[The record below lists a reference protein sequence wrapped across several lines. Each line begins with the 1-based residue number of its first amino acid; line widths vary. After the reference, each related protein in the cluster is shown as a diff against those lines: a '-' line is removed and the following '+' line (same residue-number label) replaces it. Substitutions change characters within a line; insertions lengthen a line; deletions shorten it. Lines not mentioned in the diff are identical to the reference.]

1 MAVKH
6 HARANERLEAAT
18 LPAAP
23 AALPPSLPPPPQPQA
38 RGTPPRQEMQAGM
51 QAAMQAEVLALQ
63 REVQRLRREA
73 LEQRQRQP
81 PPPQQQQPHMRV
93 PPPPQ
98 PEQQLEGEV
107 EVTRHVRASLH
118 RRVRGASCGDEL
130 RLQDPRP
137 HSSGARAGVGEGAG
151 GGAGGAGAG
160 GGGEGGRAVLR
171 QLTAAS
177 ASAAMGAAT
186 ARLEEAVAAA
196 QRLRA
201 EVPRLQAGPHG
212 AGPRRAWEGHAA
224 EEEGP
229 AKSRRDPGLRPH
241 SQSAA
246 PPPSLPPRAASGER
260 SKEADAVA
268 RRLDALDDDVRAEGE
283 QVLDQ
288 LVHGM
293 LAMPCIRA
301 RLDQVYGRATQ
312 TGPDVPPRDAFM

>member
-1 MAVKH
+1 M
-6 HARANERLEAAT
+6 
-18 LPAAP
+18 
-23 AALPPSLPPPPQPQA
+23 
-38 RGTPPRQEMQAGM
+38 
-51 QAAMQAEVLALQ
+51 
-63 REVQRLRREA
+63 
-73 LEQRQRQP
+73 
-81 PPPQQQQPHMRV
+81 
-93 PPPPQ
+93 
-98 PEQQLEGEV
+98 
-107 EVTRHVRASLH
+107 
-118 RRVRGASCGDEL
+118 
-130 RLQDPRP
+130 
-137 HSSGARAGVGEGAG
+137 
-151 GGAGGAGAG
+151 
-160 GGGEGGRAVLR
+160 LR

-224 EEEGP
+224 EEEGEERGEGEEEGP

>member
-1 MAVKH
+1 M
-6 HARANERLEAAT
+6 
-18 LPAAP
+18 
-23 AALPPSLPPPPQPQA
+23 
-38 RGTPPRQEMQAGM
+38 
-51 QAAMQAEVLALQ
+51 
-63 REVQRLRREA
+63 
-73 LEQRQRQP
+73 
-81 PPPQQQQPHMRV
+81 
-93 PPPPQ
+93 
-98 PEQQLEGEV
+98 
-107 EVTRHVRASLH
+107 
-118 RRVRGASCGDEL
+118 
-130 RLQDPRP
+130 
-137 HSSGARAGVGEGAG
+137 
-151 GGAGGAGAG
+151 
-160 GGGEGGRAVLR
+160 LR

-224 EEEGP
+224 EEEGEEGWEGEEGREGEGEERGEGEEEGP